1 MTLTKTL
8 TKRLMTVDDLLSA
21 PDDGYRY
28 ELIRGELVKRPSSGF
43 EHGVCSANINMSIGA
58 YVKSNRLGET
68 PVAATFLLA
77 TDPDHARIP
86 DVAFVS
92 AARLDLIEDRARL
105 SRRARF
111 GGGSHIAHRPPNAG
125 SRKGRGL
132 AGARRP
138 HGHRGEPAQPR
149 SGSTPPAARRACAD
163 RSGYDRRRR
172 CTARLADARCGCVR
186 LALRR
191 YEGARSVEE

>member
-1 MTLTKTL
+1 MALTKQ
-8 TKRLMTVDDLLSA
+8 LMTVDDLLSA
-21 PDDGYRY
+21 PDDDYRY
-28 ELIRGELVKRPSSGF
+28 ELIRGKLVKRPASGF

-58 YVKSNRLGET
+58 YVQAHWLGAT

-92 AARLDLIEDRARL
+92 AERLHLIEDRARI
-105 SRRARF
+105 SRSARF
-111 GGGSHIAHRPPNAG
+111 GGRGHIAHRPPNAG
-125 SRKGRGL
+125 ARKGCGL

-138 HGHRGEPAQPR
+138 HGHRGEPAQPHG
-149 SGSTPPAARRACAD
+149 GSSPPAARRACAD

-172 CTARLADARCGCVR
+172 CAARLADARCGCVR

-191 YEGARSVEE
+191 YEGARSV

>member
-8 TKRLMTVDDLLSA
+8 TERLMTVDDLLSA

-28 ELIRGELVKRPSSGF
+28 ELIRGKLVKRPASGF

-58 YVKSNRLGET
+58 YVQAHRLGVT

-92 AARLDLIEDRARL
+92 AERLHLIEDRARAFPAAPDL
-105 SRRARF
+105 AVEVISPTDRLTQVREKVADWLVHGVRMVIVVNPRNRAVEV
-111 GGGSHIAHRPPNAG
+111 HRP
-125 SRKGRGL
+125 
-132 AGARRP
+132 
-138 HGHRGEPAQPR
+138 Q
-149 SGSTPPAARRACAD
+149 RAMVTLTEAD
-163 RSGYDRRRR
+163 TIDGGDVVPGWRMRV
-172 CTARLADARCGCVR
+172 ADVFA
-186 LALRR
+186 
-191 YEGARSVEE
+191 